1 MRGKPKA
8 YWRDVFRVWER
19 EILKADFAIQH
30 AAKALRLL
38 PKVNFTG
45 MPRRHPVLLKL
56 LNRTK
61 AAVGCLFQA
70 SRGLPGAR
78 ELPLESRLA
87 FSLSNQNQA
96 KGVASREVPWWSRI
110 RSSLEEGDAIAS
122 ASAPRTRRECDSH
135 ASPGAR
141 HALGL
146 RIQAATRLRQPI
158 PALERQIVPLLQHK
172 VLK

>member
-1 MRGKPKA
+1 MRGKPQA

-70 SRGLPGAR
+70 CEAFLAQENCPSSRG
-78 ELPLESRLA
+78 
-87 FSLSNQNQA
+87 
-96 KGVASREVPWWSRI
+96 
-110 RSSLEEGDAIAS
+110 
-122 ASAPRTRRECDSH
+122 
-135 ASPGAR
+135 
-141 HALGL
+141 
-146 RIQAATRLRQPI
+146 
-158 PALERQIVPLLQHK
+158 
-172 VLK
+172 